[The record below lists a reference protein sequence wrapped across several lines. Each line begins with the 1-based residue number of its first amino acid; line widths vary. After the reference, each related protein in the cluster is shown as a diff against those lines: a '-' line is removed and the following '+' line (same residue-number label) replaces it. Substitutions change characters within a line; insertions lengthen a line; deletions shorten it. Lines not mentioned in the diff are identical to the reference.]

1 MEEQLCCDA
10 GTDPRASC
18 DAAAAEVTLNWPD
31 WPDWTLIPAALT
43 QRAGITALTE
53 NFRELRALSG
63 NKGWARLL
71 VWFSLKWPLWAV
83 PIITEA
89 VTAPKYSTG
98 MAAFHIL
105 RIQNTSTVMSTNWS
119 LNNKTGWESQQNTL
133 LKRAWSAGH
142 RNQPASV
149 DWTGPDYHA
158 SNSVL
163 EIHLVYITKQ

>member
-31 WPDWTLIPAALT
+31 WPVWTLIPAALT
-43 QRAGITALTE
+43 QRAGITTLTE

-71 VWFSLKWPLWAV
+71 VWFNLKWPLWAV

-105 RIQNTSTVMSTNWS
+105 RIQNTSTELWAQTEVWTTKQDEN
-119 LNNKTGWESQQNTL
+119 LNKTHYLKGLGQLDTETSQPQ
-133 LKRAWSAGH
+133 
-142 RNQPASV
+142 
-149 DWTGPDYHA
+149 WTELG
-158 SNSVL
+158 L
-163 EIHLVYITKQ
+163 ITMQATQFWKSIWFT